1 MSALPLSDDD
11 RRRFERDGVLV
22 LPGFYD
28 AERDVEPVQRG
39 IHAVIGEVMRRH
51 GVPDTRAP
59 WSPVTFDDGYL
70 GLIAADRRWGGEV
83 YDAVKQIPAF
93 VRLVGHPDNEALM
106 RALRPGC
113 VPGLAAGGHGIR
125 IDNPDEDRYRAH
137 WHQEYPAQL
146 RSLDGVVFWS
156 PLLAITPELGPVT
169 LCPGS
174 HREGPLPV
182 REEAVGA
189 RSGAY
194 ALRLAD
200 EAAVVGRHPQLA
212 PLTRPGDLVVMDFLL
227 VHASGFNRA
236 GRPRW
241 SMQFRYFNFA
251 EPTGRAHGWKGS
263 YAAGVDFR
271 RIHPELC
278 VA

>member
-59 WSPVTFDDGYL
+59 WSPATFDDGYL

-93 VRLVGHPDNEALM
+93 VRLVGHPDNEALV

>member
-59 WSPVTFDDGYL
+59 WSPATFDDGYL

-93 VRLVGHPDNEALM
+93 VRLVGHPDNEALV

-156 PLLAITPELGPVT
+156 PLLAITPELGPVN

-200 EAAVVGRHPQLA
+200 EAAVVGRHPQVA

>member
-59 WSPVTFDDGYL
+59 WSPATFDDGYL

-93 VRLVGHPDNEALM
+93 VRLVGHPDNEALV

-200 EAAVVGRHPQLA
+200 EAAVVGRHPQVA